1 MSRKNSKEIETLKS
15 TKKFLE
21 LENSMNEMKNNW
33 KALEIA
39 ILWKENYEVNN
50 RNLEIIQVEEE
61 RVVRYLK
68 NEEILQELSDS

>member
-1 MSRKNSKEIETLKS
+1 
-15 TKKFLE
+15 
-21 LENSMNEMKNNW
+21 MNEMKNNW
-33 KALEIA
+33 KALETT

>member
-1 MSRKNSKEIETLKS
+1 
-15 TKKFLE
+15 
-21 LENSMNEMKNNW
+21 MNEMNNW

-61 RVVRYLK
+61 RVIKYLK
-68 NEEILQELSDS
+68 NEEIKVQKGGNNLPNATDITSVQVQIFTEIC

>member
-1 MSRKNSKEIETLKS
+1 MSRKNSKEIETQKS
-15 TKKFLE
+15 TKKFLN

-50 RNLEIIQVEEE
+50 RNLEIIQVEKE

-68 NEEILQELSDS
+68 K